1 MNPSVYLSHRN
12 AERFRPGKEDNKMN
26 KLQSRLA
33 EQQHWLAVYESM
45 DKEFFIQHWKEKIDE
60 TLAKIEA
67 LKSN

>member
-1 MNPSVYLSHRN
+1 M
-12 AERFRPGKEDNKMN
+12 E

-45 DKEFFIQHWKEKIDE
+45 GKDFFIQHWAEKIAE

>member
-1 MNPSVYLSHRN
+1 M
-12 AERFRPGKEDNKMN
+12 E

-33 EQQHWLAVYESM
+33 DQQHRLAVYEITG
-45 DKEFFIQHWKEKIDE
+45 KEFFIQRWKEKVAE